1 SRCYFYVLIMLCELE
16 SFSTCIEVD
25 LHALSDFL
33 QVWRDV
39 GGNMRSNHYS
49 TDSPSHAATVSTLP
63 SSAAVSIFHAGYT
76 QESSLLSDRLVSE
89 QKAI

>member
-1 SRCYFYVLIMLCELE
+1 SWCYFYVLIMLCELE
-16 SFSTCIEVD
+16 SFSTCIEV
-25 LHALSDFL
+25 
-33 QVWRDV
+33 WRDV
-39 GGNMRSNHYS
+39 GGNMPSNHYS